1 MNKNMKKIATVL
13 VATNVLASTF
23 ITALPNTVSA
33 DETTSQGEKKLLN
46 TLQATSVPIV
56 QNANFKYDSSTNT
69 IPGWKFASVPVNGTV
84 TGDSPLISNGNGSYN
99 IVDGNFRVTPN
110 ATGISAFTTVGRFN
124 VLYQTINTIP
134 GETYTFKFCGIRTA
148 YSADLL
154 YVGLRVYDATTSANI
169 VNVPLQGAP
178 PTEQIYST
186 TFVATGSTTR
196 LEIVNSCANPYRG
209 NNQTIQL
216 YNVSATAANT
226 TAPNQPEINPMTDKS
241 TVIKGTA
248 KAYSTVSLYAGSS
261 YIGDTR
267 ADASGNYSLN
277 AGPYAAGTKI
287 GATATAS
294 GLVSDKNEITVSATA
309 IAKPTINTI
318 NDKSVNASGTGEP
331 SSTLTLKI
339 GDATY
344 TANVNADGNWST
356 TITKPKAG
364 LVAEATSV
372 KAGVTSPKESTTVVD
387 VTAPDAPILST
398 VTDKDTH
405 VKGTGEANTTV
416 KIKLP
421 NNTEI
426 TGTVDTEGK
435 FDVIIPAQAKDAV
448 ISATLTDAAN
458 NVSLAGATTVVHA
471 APSAPLLDT
480 VTDKSTKVT
489 GTGDVGNTVTVKIT
503 DNGMSISYTG
513 TVDDFG
519 DFSIPIDTPKAGAT
533 VDAIA
538 KDKTNALS
546 PKTSTTVKD
555 VTAPDAPNVNTILD
569 TDTTITGNGEANCDV
584 KVTLPSGGV
593 LTGRT
598 NATGVFTIALP
609 AQAAGKEIKVTLTD
623 AASNE
628 STATPVIVQSSAIA
642 SPTINSVT
650 TDDTTV
656 KGTGTTGATVTLTIG
671 SATYTGTVIDG
682 SYTISIPKQTVGT
695 IISAKQALN
704 GRTSASVTTTVTA
717 GKELAKTSINP
728 LTNDSTIVSG
738 TGEPNASIEI
748 KNAAGTVIATGSTDA
763 EGDYSLTIP
772 KQTTG
777 AVVTANVTKDGKSSS
792 ASTTVTKQTAGTVV
806 VNAAYYVG
814 YDNNVKATVSGD
826 ATKVYLLVGD
836 TKYTTVPVNGSF
848 QYYAKDKIT
857 STTQNAYIVAT
868 DASGR
873 ELSRAKVTLKDGNLL
888 KGAVTANGFTI
899 SDSSYV
905 SGSFTGSV
913 SKVAISVNGT
923 VYPAVAVGA
932 NNKFQYYA
940 KDKIK
945 NTTDVVKVIGY
956 NSEGT
961 SIATTTVT
969 VTGPDSLTGTI
980 TPNPSNF
987 VISTDAYVKGTFT
1000 GNVKYVSLVVNS
1012 VESAKVNV
1020 VDATNWQY
1028 YAKGKITNPTDVVS
1042 VKGYNAAGT
1051 LVDTKTI
1058 TVTQNPAGTSTITP
1072 AAFKLK
1078 TDTTVKGTFTGSVKS
1093 VALKVGDT
1101 VYSKVNVVDATNWQ
1115 YYAKDKIKNTTDA
1128 VSIIG
1133 YDSTGTQ
1140 IVSAPVTVNPENTA
1154 TLTTNTY
1161 TLGAD
1166 NATGTYTGPVKYVAV
1181 KVNDTTYSRVPVNA
1195 DGSYKYYIKDKVK
1208 SKDDV
1213 VTVLGYDDANT
1224 VIVQKVVKIDP
1235 GIAPTLTTDEFV
1247 IDTTRFVTGKFTG
1260 GVKYVGLK
1268 VGDTVYDRVPVSTDG
1283 TYQYYAKDKIKD
1295 TTTTVT
1301 VLGYDATNT
1310 VTIQTIVTVK

>member
-656 KGTGTTGATVTLTIG
+656 KGTGTTGATVTLTIE

-748 KNAAGTVIATGSTDA
+748 KNAAGTVIATGTTG
-763 EGDYSLTIP
+763 GDGNYSLTIP

-777 AVVTANVTKDGKSSS
+777 AVV
-792 ASTTVTKQTAGTVV
+792 
-806 VNAAYYVG
+806 
-814 YDNNVKATVSGD
+814 
-826 ATKVYLLVGD
+826 
-836 TKYTTVPVNGSF
+836 
-848 QYYAKDKIT
+848 
-857 STTQNAYIVAT
+857 
-868 DASGR
+868 
-873 ELSRAKVTLKDGNLL
+873 
-888 KGAVTANGFTI
+888 
-899 SDSSYV
+899 
-905 SGSFTGSV
+905 
-913 SKVAISVNGT
+913 
-923 VYPAVAVGA
+923 
-932 NNKFQYYA
+932 
-940 KDKIK
+940 
-945 NTTDVVKVIGY
+945 
-956 NSEGT
+956 
-961 SIATTTVT
+961 
-969 VTGPDSLTGTI
+969 
-980 TPNPSNF
+980 
-987 VISTDAYVKGTFT
+987 
-1000 GNVKYVSLVVNS
+1000 
-1012 VESAKVNV
+1012 
-1020 VDATNWQY
+1020 
-1028 YAKGKITNPTDVVS
+1028 
-1042 VKGYNAAGT
+1042 
-1051 LVDTKTI
+1051 
-1058 TVTQNPAGTSTITP
+1058 
-1072 AAFKLK
+1072 
-1078 TDTTVKGTFTGSVKS
+1078 
-1093 VALKVGDT
+1093 
-1101 VYSKVNVVDATNWQ
+1101 
-1115 YYAKDKIKNTTDA
+1115 
-1128 VSIIG
+1128 
-1133 YDSTGTQ
+1133 
-1140 IVSAPVTVNPENTA
+1140 
-1154 TLTTNTY
+1154 
-1161 TLGAD
+1161 
-1166 NATGTYTGPVKYVAV
+1166 
-1181 KVNDTTYSRVPVNA
+1181 
-1195 DGSYKYYIKDKVK
+1195 
-1208 SKDDV
+1208 
-1213 VTVLGYDDANT
+1213 
-1224 VIVQKVVKIDP
+1224 
-1235 GIAPTLTTDEFV
+1235 
-1247 IDTTRFVTGKFTG
+1247 
-1260 GVKYVGLK
+1260 
-1268 VGDTVYDRVPVSTDG
+1268 
-1283 TYQYYAKDKIKD
+1283 
-1295 TTTTVT
+1295 
-1301 VLGYDATNT
+1301 
-1310 VTIQTIVTVK
+1310 

>member
-1 MNKNMKKIATVL
+1 MTKSKMKKVVTSAL
-13 VATNVLASTF
+13 VANLVMGSI
-23 ITALPNTVSA
+23 ITALPLHGAASENETITNTA
-33 DETTSQGEKKLLN
+33 EKKLVSNLKATQNLLKNTNFTSTTNSIPDWNAEFNTNLDYNTSINAFGTKNSDGWFDFTRVGLRPLGNGSLEIHGTANSIIGLN
-46 TLQATSVPIV
+46 QTV
-56 QNANFKYDSSTNT
+56 NT
-69 IPGWKFASVPVNGTV
+69 IPGK
-84 TGDSPLISNGNGSYN
+84 
-99 IVDGNFRVTPN
+99 
-110 ATGISAFTTVGRFN
+110 
-124 VLYQTINTIP
+124 
-134 GETYTFKFCGIRTA
+134 TYTIAYNFNTTKFSTKTMAIGTATYAECSATDIASGVKVGTRSVASGGHAGSVTRPNVEWRT
-148 YSADLL
+148 
-154 YVGLRVYDATTSANI
+154 GLSGSV
-169 VNVPLQGAP
+169 
-178 PTEQIYST
+178 EM
-186 TFVATGSTTR
+186 TFVATGNKTR
-196 LEIVNSCANPYRG
+196 IFIGSSVNSQTQTNELY
-209 NNQTIQL
+209 QTISGLSLSGENYAQL
-216 YNVSATAANT
+216 D
-226 TAPNQPEINPMTDKS
+226 APALQAIKNQDSKVTGSLNGSIEALKEVQIYKNDIF
-241 TVIKGTA
+241 VGTA
-248 KAYSTVSLYAGSS
+248 TVTGRNFEMNVTGSSVGDVYKAYAVDLWDVKSNPATQTV
-261 YIGDTR
+261 
-267 ADASGNYSLN
+267 
-277 AGPYAAGTKI
+277 
-287 GATATAS
+287 TAS
-294 GLVSDKNEITVSATA
+294 A

-372 KAGVTSPKESTTVVD
+372 KAGVTSPKETTTVVD

-555 VTAPDAPNVNTILD
+555 VTAPDAPNVNIILD

-598 NATGVFTIALP
+598 NATGVFTIAIP

-682 SYTISIPKQTVGT
+682 SYAISIPKQTVGT

-717 GKELAKTSINP
+717 SKELAKTTINP

-777 AVVTANVTKDGKSSS
+777 AVVTANVTKDGESSS

-814 YDNNVKATVSGD
+814 YDTNVKATVSGD

-836 TKYTTVPVNGSF
+836 TKYTTVPVSGSF

-961 SIATTTVT
+961 SIATSTVT
-969 VTGPDSLTGTI
+969 LAGPDSLTGTI

-1020 VDATNWQY
+1020 MDATNWQY

-1078 TDTTVKGTFTGSVKS
+1078 TDTTVKGTFTGSVKT
-1093 VALKVGDT
+1093 VALKV
-1101 VYSKVNVVDATNWQ
+1101 
-1115 YYAKDKIKNTTDA
+1115 
-1128 VSIIG
+1128 
-1133 YDSTGTQ
+1133 
-1140 IVSAPVTVNPENTA
+1140 
-1154 TLTTNTY
+1154 
-1161 TLGAD
+1161 
-1166 NATGTYTGPVKYVAV
+1166 
-1181 KVNDTTYSRVPVNA
+1181 
-1195 DGSYKYYIKDKVK
+1195 
-1208 SKDDV
+1208 
-1213 VTVLGYDDANT
+1213 
-1224 VIVQKVVKIDP
+1224 
-1235 GIAPTLTTDEFV
+1235 
-1247 IDTTRFVTGKFTG
+1247 
-1260 GVKYVGLK
+1260 
-1268 VGDTVYDRVPVSTDG
+1268 
-1283 TYQYYAKDKIKD
+1283 
-1295 TTTTVT
+1295 
-1301 VLGYDATNT
+1301 
-1310 VTIQTIVTVK
+1310 